1 MASKGVE
8 EPLVETYVLM
18 LIGDDG
24 ILGRVGVERAFMLRC
39 AVSRS
44 TPTRSP
50 IARVSSSGCGAL
62 IGRRS
67 TTWLVDKV
75 LVRLLGFGEKGER
88 TADTKERRGL
98 KVRGRGG
105 GRGAGSG

>member
-1 MASKGVE
+1 
-8 EPLVETYVLM
+8 M

-24 ILGRVGVERAFMLRC
+24 ILERVGVDCAFKLRC

-44 TPTRSP
+44 TPTRFP
-50 IARVSSSGCGAL
+50 IARVSSSGCGEL

-67 TTWLVDKV
+67 TTWLVDNV
-75 LVRLLGFGEKGER
+75 LVRLLDFEENGER

-98 KVRGRGG
+98 KVRERG
-105 GRGAGSG
+105 GRGAGSA